1 MDKQIMVSDEML
13 AALKSTRPWVMFL
26 SILGFICLAFMVL
39 GSLMFIVVGSAVTQQ
54 AKLPAFFGPGFGM
67 LELLL
72 ALIYFFPFLYLLR
85 YGIAIGNIP
94 GYGQA
99 AMERALQ
106 QQKSFW
112 KFMGIL
118 MIILLVLYAVIFIGA
133 ITLGVMFGASH
144 QP

>member
-13 AALKSTRPWVMFL
+13 GALKSTRPWVMFL
-26 SILGFICLAFMVL
+26 AILGFICLALMAL
-39 GSLMFIVVGSAVTQQ
+39 GSLMLILVGNAMTHQSNMPT
-54 AKLPAFFGPGFGM
+54 FFGPGLGM
-67 LELLL
+67 VELILVL
-72 ALIYFFPFLYLLR
+72 VYIFPCLYMLR

-94 GYGQA
+94 STGQE
-99 AMERALQ
+99 AMEQALK

-133 ITLGVMFGASH
+133 IAFGVMFGASH
-144 QP
+144 HS

>member
-26 SILGFICLAFMVL
+26 AILGFICLAFMVL
-39 GSLMFIVVGSAVTQQ
+39 GSLMFILVGSAVTQQ
-54 AKLPAFFGPGFGM
+54 AKLPAFFGPGFGI
-67 LELLL
+67 LELIL
-72 ALIYFFPFLYLLR
+72 ALVYIFPCLYMLR

-94 GYGQA
+94 GSGQA
-99 AMERALQ
+99 AMEQALQ

-118 MIILLVLYAVIFIGA
+118 MIILRALYALIFIGA
-133 ITLGVMFGASH
+133 IALGVMFGAGH
-144 QP
+144 HL